1 MGRSG
6 ACRYKVPMAPG
17 GRMAGLAIMGWRLVQ
32 GVCLLVMFVSATAF
46 TLAWAYLDPSS
57 SWLGTAA
64 AGFVWGGIGLLFA
77 YVFERSRTA
86 AATLR
91 FMLTRTSAL
100 LVLAAGVAYLVGL
113 LWVEP
118 EQDFMDAQLKGASCG
133 KYTGTIEKGWEQI
146 CARSH
151 SEQPQTP

>member
-1 MGRSG
+1 MSFSSIG
-6 ACRYKVPMAPG
+6 CRIAQW
-17 GRMAGLAIMGWRLVQ
+17 L
-32 GVCLLVMFVSATAF
+32 CLLLMCVSAIAF
-46 TLAWAYLDPSS
+46 ILAWAYLYRDS
-57 SWLGTAA
+57 SWLGTAS

-86 AATLR
+86 AATLQ

-100 LVLAAGVAYLVGL
+100 LVFAAGVAYLVGL
-113 LWVEP
+113 LWVGP

>member
-1 MGRSG
+1 MSFSSIG
-6 ACRYKVPMAPG
+6 CRIAQW
-17 GRMAGLAIMGWRLVQ
+17 L
-32 GVCLLVMFVSATAF
+32 CLLLMCVSAIAF
-46 TLAWAYLDPSS
+46 ILAWAYLDRDS

-77 YVFERSRTA
+77 CVFERSRTA

-91 FMLTRTSAL
+91 FMLTWTSAL
-100 LVLAAGVAYLVGL
+100 LVFAAGVAYLVGL
-113 LWVEP
+113 LWVGP

-151 SEQPQTP
+151 SEPPQTP

>member
-1 MGRSG
+1 MSLSSIG
-6 ACRYKVPMAPG
+6 CRIAQW
-17 GRMAGLAIMGWRLVQ
+17 L
-32 GVCLLVMFVSATAF
+32 CLLLMCVSAIAF
-46 TLAWAYLDPSS
+46 ILAWAYLYRDS

-64 AGFVWGGIGLLFA
+64 AGFVWGGIGLSFA

-151 SEQPQTP
+151 PEQPQTP

>member
-1 MGRSG
+1 MSFSSIG
-6 ACRYKVPMAPG
+6 CRIAQW
-17 GRMAGLAIMGWRLVQ
+17 L
-32 GVCLLVMFVSATAF
+32 CLLLMCVSAIAF
-46 TLAWAYLDPSS
+46 ILAWAYLDRDS

-100 LVLAAGVAYLVGL
+100 LVFAAGVAYLVGL
-113 LWVEP
+113 LWVGP

>member
-1 MGRSG
+1 MSLSSIG
-6 ACRYKVPMAPG
+6 CRIAQW
-17 GRMAGLAIMGWRLVQ
+17 L
-32 GVCLLVMFVSATAF
+32 CLLLMCVSAIAF
-46 TLAWAYLDPSS
+46 TLAWAYLYRDS

-151 SEQPQTP
+151 SEQPQIP

>member
-1 MGRSG
+1 MSFSSIG
-6 ACRYKVPMAPG
+6 CRIAQW
-17 GRMAGLAIMGWRLVQ
+17 L
-32 GVCLLVMFVSATAF
+32 CLLLMCVSAIAF
-46 TLAWAYLDPSS
+46 ILAWAYLYRDS

-100 LVLAAGVAYLVGL
+100 LVFAAGVAYLVGL
-113 LWVEP
+113 LWGGP
-118 EQDFMDAQLKGASCG
+118 EQDFMEAQLKGASCG

>member
-1 MGRSG
+1 MSFSSIG
-6 ACRYKVPMAPG
+6 CRIAQW
-17 GRMAGLAIMGWRLVQ
+17 L
-32 GVCLLVMFVSATAF
+32 CLLLMCVSAIAF
-46 TLAWAYLDPSS
+46 ILAWAYLYRDS

-100 LVLAAGVAYLVGL
+100 LVFAAGVAYLVGL
-113 LWVEP
+113 LWGGP

>member
-1 MGRSG
+1 MSLSSIG
-6 ACRYKVPMAPG
+6 CRIAQW
-17 GRMAGLAIMGWRLVQ
+17 L
-32 GVCLLVMFVSATAF
+32 CLLLMCVSAIAF
-46 TLAWAYLDPSS
+46 ILAWAYLYRDS